1 MKPSIPTT
9 RAARQ
14 AMIVAVVEHSA
25 ISSQGELQQIL
36 KDKGIAVTQATLS
49 RDLEELRAFKEHNS
63 AGQRVYRIPGVTD
76 LAESDNG
83 VRAQLKRWARELL
96 VSAQEAENQIVLRT
110 PPGAAQL
117 LASSLD
123 RAVIDGV
130 LGCIAGDDTV
140 LVITSSVDR
149 AAILK
154 NELLE
159 LAHSRPGAEN
169 A

>member
-1 MKPSIPTT
+1 MNRSVPTT

-14 AMIVAVVEHSA
+14 AMIVALIDHSP
-25 ISSQGELQQIL
+25 ISSQGELRKIL
-36 KDKGIAVTQATLS
+36 HDHGIIVTQATLS

-63 AGQRVYRIPGVTD
+63 AGQRVYRIPGVTE

-96 VSAQEAENQIVLRT
+96 VSAQQAENQVVLRT

-123 RAVIDGV
+123 RAVIEGV

-140 LVITSSVDR
+140 LVIVSSTQR
-149 AAILK
+149 AIELK
-154 NELLE
+154 TELLL
-159 LAHSRPGAEN
+159 LAHARTGEN
-169 A
+169 E